1 MLLIIICLLCTAL
14 RLKGNSMSGPFPS
27 SITNLPKLKTL
38 SLEGNSFTGTVT
50 CNALTIITVGKDDDL
65 DCVGD
70 CCNEVK

>member
-1 MLLIIICLLCTAL
+1 
-14 RLKGNSMSGPFPS
+14 MSGPFPS